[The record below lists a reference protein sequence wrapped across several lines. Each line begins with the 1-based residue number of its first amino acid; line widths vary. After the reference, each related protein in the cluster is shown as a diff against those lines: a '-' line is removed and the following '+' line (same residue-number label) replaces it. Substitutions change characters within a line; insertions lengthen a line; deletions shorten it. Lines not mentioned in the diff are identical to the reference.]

1 LVFAG
6 EIIRPPSEA
15 ESLIIVVT
23 TGCSHNKCTFCRN
36 TISKEKFGIRS
47 FDEIRVDIDEA
58 AGYLKGVKRVFF
70 AGRDSLIT
78 PFHKLEEIFL
88 YINHKFPT
96 IERIGMYANVKSI
109 LMKKPDELKTLKEL
123 GLGIVYIGVET
134 GDDELLKK
142 IRKGVNSE
150 KIIRASK
157 KVSAAGIM
165 KSVMIVLGLSGIEG
179 SRSHAK
185 KTSAILNSID
195 PEYASALSLL
205 LVPGTPLYLDWEGGA
220 FNACDKYQILEE
232 LYYIMSGLD
241 LTDCFFS
248 SNHASNYLPIRGS
261 VPGDKERLLGLLE
274 NAVETRDDSLLRPE
288 YLRAL

>member
-1 LVFAG
+1 MAYSG

-36 TISKEKFGIRS
+36 TVSKERFGIRS
-47 FDEIRVDIDEA
+47 FDEIREDIDEA
-58 AGYLKGVKRVFF
+58 AGYLKGVKRVFL

-78 PFHKLEEIFL
+78 PYHRLEEIFVYL
-88 YINHKFPT
+88 NRKFPT
-96 IERIGMYANVKSI
+96 IERVGMYANVKSI
-109 LMKKPDELKTLKEL
+109 LMKRDEDLKALKEL
-123 GLGIVYIGVET
+123 GLGILYIGVET

-142 IRKGVNSE
+142 IKKGTNSE
-150 KIIRASK
+150 KIIRASE

-165 KSVMIVLGLSGIEG
+165 KSIMIVLGLSGIEG
-179 SRSHAK
+179 SRSHAQ

-205 LVPGTPLYLDWEGGA
+205 LVPGSSLYFDWERGA
-220 FNACDKYQILEE
+220 FIACDKYQILEE
-232 LYYIMSGLD
+232 LYWIMRGLD

-248 SNHASNYLPIRGS
+248 ANHASNYLPISGRL
-261 VPGDKERLLGLLE
+261 PGEKASLLALLE
-274 NAVETRDDSLLRPE
+274 DTIERRDDSLLRPE

>member
-1 LVFAG
+1 MQSF

-23 TGCSHNKCTFCRN
+23 TGCSHNKCTFCSN
-36 TISKEKFGIRS
+36 TASKERFGIRS
-47 FDEIRVDIDEA
+47 FDEIREDIDAA
-58 AGYLKGVKRVFF
+58 AGYMKGVKRVFF
-70 AGRDSLIT
+70 AGRDSLIA
-78 PFHKLEEIFL
+78 PFNRLEEIFA
-88 YINHKFPT
+88 YINRKFQT

-109 LMKKPDELKTLKEL
+109 LMKKADELKALKEL

-142 IRKGVNSE
+142 IKKGADSE
-150 KIIRASK
+150 KIIRASE

-165 KSVMIVLGLSGIEG
+165 KSVMVVLGLSGIEG
-179 SRSHAK
+179 SRSHAE

-205 LVPGTPLYLDWEGGA
+205 LVPGSPLYLDWERGA

-232 LYYIMSGLD
+232 LYHIMKGLD

-248 SNHASNYLPIRGS
+248 ANHASNYLPVRGRL
-261 VPGDKERLLGLLE
+261 PGEKENLLALLKNVIE
-274 NAVETRDDSLLRPE
+274 RRDDSLLRPE

>member
-1 LVFAG
+1 MS

-23 TGCSHNKCTFCRN
+23 TGCSHNKCTFCSS
-36 TISKEKFGIRS
+36 TVSKERFAIRNL
-47 FDEIRVDIDEA
+47 DEIKADIDEA
-58 AGYLKGVKRVFF
+58 AGYLKGIKRVFF
-70 AGRDSLIT
+70 AGRDSLIM
-78 PFHKLEEIFL
+78 PFHKLEKIFA
-88 YINHKFPT
+88 YINHKFST

-109 LMKKPDELKTLKEL
+109 LMKSDKELNALKEL

-142 IRKGVNSE
+142 IKKGADTE
-150 KIIRASK
+150 KIIRASE

-165 KSVMIVLGLSGIEG
+165 KSIMIVLGLAGIEA
-179 SRSHAK
+179 SHSHAR
-185 KTSAILNSID
+185 KTSEILNRID

-205 LVPGTPLYLDWEGGA
+205 PVPGSPLYLEWERGE

-232 LYYIMSGLD
+232 LYHIMSDLA

-248 SNHASNYLPIRGS
+248 SNHASNYLPIRGRL
-261 VPGDKERLLGLLE
+261 PEEKEHLLGLLK
-274 NAVETRDDSLLRPE
+274 NAIETRDDNLLRPE